1 MNISKVITVLTVMI
15 RKSTLLYWTN
25 CLVVGAGCVFSNTMT
40 LHAESVEVDGKA
52 AGATPVARAEAL
64 SDALREAVRTGAG
77 IELVTQ
83 SQMTD
88 FALDFDRVFAKA
100 CGYVRSFKVL
110 NSQLGADGIYHVKI
124 RAEVERGSPEMD
136 DRLALQQLARLKQSP
151 RVAVRIDESI
161 KGASSRGLAADWI
174 QNVAREV
181 GLQVVDISKTQ
192 GVDNT
197 MSKRAALLGRDKEA
211 AFRRD
216 GIMDTCDYIIEG
228 SVIGEHLGNQSL
240 YGSLPKQHFSL
251 AVNLKVID
259 AATGNVIVVENPPAR
274 DLLIGGADSVDVAA
288 REAVRTFLDGQAN
301 DKKTD
306 AGWKLFR
313 RLFAH
318 WTTELDLGS
327 TVRLDFTQ
335 ASLDTANM
343 LRDSL
348 SKEPQIGAV
357 WIRSVDAAGISV
369 FDVESRLDTTTLA
382 SKVEQVM
389 GGAFHLDRSGAR
401 YLSFVSA
408 VAGSAGGITGSNPT
422 GAAHLQQTLPSSG
435 ISTSVAIL
443 IAAVVGLAV
452 VLTVILIALKK
463 R

>member
-1 MNISKVITVLTVMI
+1 MI
-15 RKSTLLYWTN
+15 RKLKVLHWTK
-25 CLVVGAGCVFSNTMT
+25 CLVVGAGCFLCYTTTS
-40 LHAESVEVDGKA
+40 HAESVEVEGKA
-52 AGATPVARAEAL
+52 AGATPTARAEAL
-64 SDALREAVRTGAG
+64 TDALREAVRTGAG

-100 CGYVRSFKVL
+100 CGYVRSYKVL

-124 RAEVERGSPEMD
+124 HAEVQRGSPEMD
-136 DRLALQQLARLKQSP
+136 DRLALQQLARLKQTP

-161 KGASSRGLAADWI
+161 KGASSRGLAADWL

-192 GVDNT
+192 GVDNAL
-197 MSKRAALLGRDKEA
+197 SKRAAILGRDKEA
-211 AFRRD
+211 ALRSE
-216 GIMDTCDYIIEG
+216 GIMDTCDYLIEG
-228 SVIGEHLGNQSL
+228 SVIGELLGSQSL

-251 AVNLKVID
+251 AINLKVID
-259 AATGNVIVVENPPAR
+259 AATGNVVVVENPPAR

-288 REAVRTFLDGQAN
+288 REAVRNVLDGQAN

-335 ASLDTANM
+335 ASLDTANK

-357 WIRSVDAAGISV
+357 WVRSVDAAGISV
-369 FDVESRLDTTTLA
+369 FDVESRLDAVALA
-382 SKVEQVM
+382 SKIEQAM
-389 GGAFHLDRSGAR
+389 GGVFRLDRSGAR
-401 YLSFVSA
+401 YLSFVSQ
-408 VAGSAGGITGSNPT
+408 
-422 GAAHLQQTLPSSG
+422 GAASPTRMVAQSPQSEQNSGVSLTMTL
-435 ISTSVAIL
+435 L

-452 VLTVILIALKK
+452 ALVAAILILKK
-463 R
+463 QKHPR

>member
-1 MNISKVITVLTVMI
+1 MSSLYPIRLKKWTLCFSFAPALVIGL
-15 RKSTLLYWTN
+15 SQCFCLL
-25 CLVVGAGCVFSNTMT
+25 AF
-40 LHAESVEVDGKA
+40 AEGVEAEGKA
-52 AGATPVARAEAL
+52 AGATASSRAEAL
-64 SDALREAVRTGAG
+64 TDALREAVRTGAG
-77 IELVTQ
+77 VELVTQ
-83 SQMTD
+83 SQMSD
-88 FALDFDRVFAKA
+88 FALDYDRVFAKA
-100 CGYVRSFKVL
+100 CGYVRSYKVL
-110 NSQLGADGIYHVKI
+110 SSKLGEDGIYRVKI
-124 RAEVERGSPEMD
+124 HAEVQQGSPQMD
-136 DRLALQQLARLKQSP
+136 DRLALQQLARLKQMP

-181 GLQVVDISKTQ
+181 GLQVVDISNTQ
-192 GVDNT
+192 GVDNA
-197 MSKRAALLGRDKEA
+197 MSKRAALLGRDNEA

-228 SVIGEHLGNQSL
+228 SVIGEHLGDQSL

-259 AATGNVIVVENPPAR
+259 AATGNVVVVENPPAR

-288 REAVRTFLDGQAN
+288 REAVRSVLDGQAN

-318 WTTELDLGS
+318 WTAELDLGS

-335 ASLDTANM
+335 ASLDTANK

-408 VAGSAGGITGSNPT
+408 VPDSGGVITGSNPT
-422 GAAHLQQTLPSSG
+422 AAALPLQQTLPSSG
-435 ISTSVAIL
+435 ISTAVTML

-452 VLTVILIALKK
+452 VLALALITLKK